1 MATFELIL
9 LLFAAVLLSAVL
21 EQIIPK
27 VSLPLIQAG
36 LGVALAIFTTQP
48 ITISFNPE
56 FFLLVFIAPL
66 LFHDAKHA
74 DKLGMW
80 RNKNY
85 ILCLAIGLVVAIML
99 IVGFAVHAIIPS
111 IPLAAAFA
119 LGAAL
124 GPTDAVAV
132 LALKKVAHVQRRE
145 SALLAGECLLNDAS
159 GVVAFQFAIAAAVTG
174 SFTVLESGLAFVI
187 SFFGGIILGL
197 LLAYLAHLITVRVT
211 ALGLDTNTFHVLFD
225 VMLPFIIF
233 LVAELLHVSGV
244 LAVVAA
250 GLLLSTWEER
260 AIGPSKARLSIVSS
274 NVWGVIQFALN
285 GFVFVL
291 LGLMLPRGN
300 LSLIQSEDI
309 SNWFLLGTVLGLT
322 TVVVVVRFL
331 WVLVSDRLSRDPET
345 GEFDTPVD
353 RLRSALITTIGGPKG
368 AVTLSIIMSTPFMT
382 DAGSVFPERN
392 LLIFLA
398 SGVIVSTLLLANF
411 LLPILA
417 PAKKDTTESPEND
430 ALAMREI
437 LRRVI
442 HRLADSRTKE
452 NTRQIRSVIRSYN
465 ERIERLEDEA
475 NIDSSADEL
484 RIAVIDQQEEKLF
497 ELIDAGELDDI
508 EGFNYLRRLA
518 RASQYILHKNDNM
531 TFFFASLRHSSSF
544 LRALRRSLRKLMG
557 KLPLYD
563 DAVERI
569 KIQKAADL
577 IAIEYLMSLI
587 DDPECPF
594 PLDQVTELLFSFQR
608 SYKRS
613 EGSLPSITTYART
626 LDDLGEIQRM
636 AYNFELEEI
645 RLAYSAEEISR
656 KLAKRMRDN
665 VYLMM
670 VELDTNMELA

>member
-36 LGVALAIFTTQP
+36 LGVALAVFTTQP
-48 ITISFNPE
+48 ISISFNPE

-80 RNKNY
+80 RNKSY
-85 ILCLAIGLVVAIML
+85 ILCLAIGLVIAIML
-99 IVGFAVHAIIPS
+99 IVGFALNFILPS
-111 IPLAAAFA
+111 IPIAAAFA

-174 SFTVLESGLAFVI
+174 TFTVLKSGLFFLL

-197 LLAYLAHLITVRVT
+197 LLAYIAHIISERVNT
-211 ALGLDTNTFHVLFD
+211 LGLDTNTFHVLFD
-225 VMLPFIIF
+225 IMLPFIIF

-244 LAVVAA
+244 IAVVAA
-250 GLLLSTWEER
+250 GLLLSVWEER

-274 NVWGVIQFALN
+274 NVWGVLQFALN
-285 GFVFVL
+285 GIVFVL
-291 LGLMLPRGN
+291 LGLMLPQGTM
-300 LSLIQSEDI
+300 SIIKSEAI
-309 SNWFLLGTVLGLT
+309 SNGVLLALVLGLT
-322 TVVVVVRFL
+322 VVVVIVRFA
-331 WVLVSDRLSRDPET
+331 WVFVSDRLSRDPDT
-345 GEFDTPVD
+345 GELDTPVN

-368 AVTLSIIMSTPFMT
+368 AVTLSIIMSTPFTT
-382 DAGSVFPERN
+382 DAGTAFPERS

-398 SGVIVSTLLLANF
+398 SGVIVCTLLLANF

-417 PAKKDTTESPEND
+417 PAQKDNMESPEAE

-452 NTRQIRSVIRSYN
+452 NTRQIRTVIRSYN

-475 NIDSSADEL
+475 KIDSSVDEL
-484 RIAVIDQQEEKLF
+484 RVAVIRAQEDKIF
-497 ELIDAGELDDI
+497 ELIDVGELDDI
-508 EGFNYLRRLA
+508 EGYNYLRRLA
-518 RASQYILHKNDNM
+518 RAAQYIQHKNDNLA
-531 TFFFASLRHSSSF
+531 FLFASIRHSSTS
-544 LRALRRSLRKLMG
+544 LRALRRWFRKQAG

-563 DAVERI
+563 DALERI
-569 KIQKAADL
+569 KVQQASDLAAID
-577 IAIEYLMSLI
+577 YLKTLMNDS
-587 DDPECPF
+587 DSPF
-594 PLDQVTELLFSFQR
+594 PSDQVTEMLFSFQT
-608 SYKRS
+608 SYRQSKGAR
-613 EGSLPSITTYART
+613 PSFTSYART
-626 LDDLGEIQRM
+626 VDELGEIQRM
-636 AYNFELEEI
+636 AYNYELEEI
-645 RLAYSAEEISR
+645 RLAYSAGEISR
-656 KLAKRMRDN
+656 KLANRMRDN
-665 VYLMM
+665 VYLML
-670 VELDTNMELA
+670 VELDTDMELA